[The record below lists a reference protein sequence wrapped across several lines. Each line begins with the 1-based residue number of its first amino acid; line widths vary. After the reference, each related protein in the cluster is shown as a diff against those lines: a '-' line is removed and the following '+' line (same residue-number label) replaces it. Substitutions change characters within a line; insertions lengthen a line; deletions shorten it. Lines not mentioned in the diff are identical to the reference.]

1 MSFSG
6 DTHPSIE
13 ALILAGYRAM
23 SAAEKFHRVEE
34 LNETVLELAAC
45 RIREEHP
52 AIDNRELRL
61 RIAAL
66 WLDRKTMVRAFGWDP
81 ELHAR

>member
-1 MSFSG
+1 MSAS

-13 ALILAGYRAM
+13 MMIVNGYRGM
-23 SAAEKFHRVEE
+23 SAAEKFQRVEE

-45 RIREEHP
+45 RIRQEHR
-52 AIDNRELRL
+52 AIDDRELRL

-66 WLDRKTMVRAFGWDP
+66 WLDREVLIRAFGWDP
-81 ELHAR
+81 DLHPR